1 MSEVEIVT
9 KNSNSTFSNKEDPL
23 ELGSWHWYKNS
34 KDEDDEDEGEESLAC
49 IVGIGSNHVKVEGLY
64 NSGSGWTTRVHFA
77 DFHNKLRP
85 CEDPQKTIEE
95 YQNKYRNKVQSLLKE
110 VKEVTARLGVS
121 SQMAIGKK
129 SEEKTQSTN
138 ALVTMNNLV
147 DPNDHVTDLELA
159 QKVTLPN
166 LFEEI
171 KNNSESLTEWMKA
184 ETLPLEAQ
192 CGKLETII
200 ESVEDRIFNVKIYAG
215 LAEEVI
221 QLKEGEPADFNAV
234 LHVFENRLYMD
245 EECLIGYDRG
255 GMDFSNLAGFNRW
268 IRKPENIERFL
279 PYDRCLVTFR
289 VRRNRKDYGI
299 PRHMGDLIDIQNKH
313 RDNEETFIY
322 IRNGENLYLI
332 RSELDLGYTIFS
344 PTSAFDPMEPLMFYK
359 GSFDKFNFMCVN
371 EYEDRCKEDDKY
383 QIRYKK
389 EEAERK
395 AYFKTMPPEP
405 DDNDPDYEK
414 KDKAYNDNSHKA
426 PHGGYWHSTESV
438 KGANEF
444 GNRNRYKLFNKDSV
458 YYDDALE
465 YMNKETKRFNR
476 LAMIVQG
483 LFDRSELLHPHPPV
497 QVWQDESFKRSVKL
511 LYDSSANLYSGEEPD
526 IDEYMNKNREGFSVD
541 SIFYGQQQCWLEK
554 EAEKEN
560 RRHDNSWRDTDRP
573 HVETFKPYNDPGPT
587 KFAKPE
593 KWQKRKRA
601 AVFSWSR
608 ERIHYNYHGNNY
620 IRTTCTVPES
630 YLFDLAQ
637 YKRND
642 YKIFLDDPRTRQK
655 YMKWAAQ
662 LITGEMY
669 LDGKIDISMPV
680 PKK

>member
-1 MSEVEIVT
+1 MKVEIVT
-9 KNSNSTFSNKEDPL
+9 KNANSTFGNKEDPL
-23 ELGSWHWYKNS
+23 ELGSWYWYLNNEEDD
-34 KDEDDEDEGEESLAC
+34 DEDDDGEKSLCC
-49 IVGIGSNHVKVEGLY
+49 IVGMGSNHVKVEGLHD
-64 NSGSGWTTRVHFA
+64 SGDGWTTRVHFS
-77 DFHNKLRP
+77 DFHTKLQP

-95 YQNKYRNKVQSLLKE
+95 YQNKYRNKVKSLLKE

-129 SEEKTQSTN
+129 SEDKTQSSN

-166 LFEEI
+166 LFKEI

-192 CGKLETII
+192 CGKLEHII

-289 VRRNRKDYGI
+289 VRRNRKDYWI
-299 PRHMGDLIDIQNKH
+299 PRHIGDLINIQNKH

-332 RSELDLGYTIFS
+332 RSELDLGHTIFS
-344 PTSAFDPMEPLMFYK
+344 ATSAFDPMEPLMFYK
-359 GSFDKFNFMCVN
+359 DWYKKFNFMSVN
-371 EYEDRCKEDDKY
+371 EYEVRCEENDKY
-383 QIRYKK
+383 KKRIKK
-389 EEAERK
+389 EKYERK
-395 AYFKTMPPEP
+395 EYMKKAPPEP
-405 DDNDPDYEK
+405 DSRKVGTDVQNKWVHDWLYTRPY
-414 KDKAYNDNSHKA
+414 
-426 PHGGYWHSTESV
+426 GGYHHSTTPIEGECHFEHRS
-438 KGANEF
+438 E
-444 GNRNRYKLFNKDSV
+444 YEPFNKDSV
-458 YYDDALE
+458 YYDDATEHL
-465 YMNKETKRFNR
+465 NKEAKRFNR
-476 LAMIVQG
+476 LAMIIQG

-511 LYDSSANLYSGEEPD
+511 LYDSSANLYKGKEPD
-526 IDEYMNKNREGFSVD
+526 IEEYMNKNREGFSVD
-541 SIFYGQQQCWLEK
+541 SIFYGQEQCWLEK

-560 RRHDNSWRDTDRP
+560 TRRDNSNRDYDRG
-573 HVETFKPYNDPGPT
+573 HVDEFKPWNDPGPT
-587 KFAKPE
+587 NFAKPE

-601 AVFSWSR
+601 AVFSWIR
-608 ERIHYNYHGNNY
+608 ERVHYSHYGNE

-669 LDGKIDISMPV
+669 LDGKLDVAMPER
-680 PKK
+680 K